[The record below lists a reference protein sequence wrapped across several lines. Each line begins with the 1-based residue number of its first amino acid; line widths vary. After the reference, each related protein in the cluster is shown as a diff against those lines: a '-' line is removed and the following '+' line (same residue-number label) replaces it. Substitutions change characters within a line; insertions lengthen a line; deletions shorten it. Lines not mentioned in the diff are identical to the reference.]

1 MWKKNQVVVEV
12 SGGVAEV
19 TQCPEDIEVILID
32 HDNEI
37 NGEE

>member
-1 MWKKNQVVVEV
+1 MWEKNQVVVEV
-12 SGGVAEV
+12 SGGVAEI
-19 TQCPEDIEVILID
+19 TQCPEDIEVIIID